1 MIIVFISGNLTYT
14 LLSGICIFA
23 AREAKEGMLFGSKCY
38 YNREVVSFSS
48 LLFSSLLFS
57 LFPIHLFT
65 GKRKFKAVFKP
76 SK

>member
-48 LLFSSLLFS
+48 LLFSSLLFTS
-57 LFPIHLFT
+57 YPPIY
-65 GKRKFKAVFKP
+65 GKKKKHG
-76 SK
+76 SIQTI